1 MNLRTLAAV
10 ASAVVLSAC
19 GNDAVQSITAAPA
32 GASVKFFNF
41 GVGSPGVNFYANG
54 TKVTAVSSSSCVGA
68 PATDTVC
75 TSIGREATSGTTYS
89 NVAAG
94 GFYTALAPGQYTFT
108 GKTPAGAATDP
119 GITVS
124 TLTAT
129 LADGKYYSMFESG
142 IYNTT
147 TKTTDA
153 FIVEDPIP
161 ATIDFT
167 VAYVRFV
174 NAISNSQPMQLFA
187 KNTVTTTES
196 AVGGL
201 IAYKAAGDF
210 VALTPAAYDLN
221 VRLAGSGTNT
231 ITRTAV
237 SFSGGKVYTVTA
249 RGDMTS
255 SATATKPALDVT
267 ANR

>member
-19 GNDAVQSITAAPA
+19 GNDAVQSITAAPS
-32 GASVKFFNF
+32 GAAVKFFNF

-54 TKVTAVSSSSCVGA
+54 TKVTAISSGSCVGS
-68 PATDTVC
+68 TDTTC
-75 TSIGREATSGTTYS
+75 LTIGKEATTGTTYS

-94 GFYTALAPGQYTFT
+94 GFYTALAPGQYTFI
-108 GKTPAGAATDP
+108 GKTPSTATTDP

-124 TLTAT
+124 TLAAT
-129 LADGKYYSMFESG
+129 LADGKYYSVYESG
-142 IYNTT
+142 IYNAT

-153 FIVEDPIP
+153 FIVEDPFP

-174 NAISNSQPMQLFA
+174 NAISNSSPMQLFA

-196 AVGGL
+196 PVGGL
-201 IAYKAAGDF
+201 IAYKSAGDF
-210 VALTPAAYDLN
+210 VALTPAVYDLN
-221 VRLAGSGTNT
+221 VRLAGSSTNT

-237 SFSGGKVYTVTA
+237 SFSGGKVYTITA

-255 SATATKPALDVT
+255 SATATKPALDLT